1 MTKLLSSSIIYLQL
15 MMVAAWII
23 TGSRQVS
30 AWIRHRRWN
39 RGSNLRNWHHFGR
52 LKFIWLHDNKKP
64 CSFNRL
70 AVKNE
75 QCDYHDHHHLY
86 NGGDIFLR
94 KHVFLYQNVVWW
106 VSNKPQ
112 EIKNVWMNIWLINL
126 LLFIHKK
133 FPERSST
140 IILGY
145 IKEFWNISSQET
157 EVIVVNVRGE
167 LAFELL
173 PVRGTWRLS
182 TGEPAM
188 QLASQETTWKWK
200 MKVSSNGHCPPPDC
214 LGLLNC

>member
-133 FPERSST
+133 FLERSST

-145 IKEFWNISSQET
+145 TVLRNFGIS
-157 EVIVVNVRGE
+157 
-167 LAFELL
+167 LL
-173 PVRGTWRLS
+173 KRPTYCRECTWRTCIRTL
-182 TGEPAM
+182 TCEGYV
-188 QLASQETTWKWK
+188 ETLHWRACNATRFSRNN
-200 MKVSSNGHCPPPDC
+200 MKD
-214 LGLLNC
+214 

>member
-157 EVIVVNVRGE
+157 EVLSWMYVANLHSNSYLWGVRGDSPLE
-167 LAFELL
+167 SLQCNSLL
-173 PVRGTWRLS
+173 KKQHENERLKCHQMAIVHRP
-182 TGEPAM
+182 T
-188 QLASQETTWKWK
+188 AS
-200 MKVSSNGHCPPPDC
+200 GC
-214 LGLLNC
+214 